1 MKIYGIQSIGYGRRR
16 CYVLR
21 EVLPGRGVNPVP
33 GAGRYP
39 TIEAARAAAASLGIS
54 ISREGDFYE
63 LI

>member
-21 EVLPGRGVNPVP
+21 EVLPGRGVNPVN
-33 GAGRYP
+33 GRRYA
-39 TIEAARAAAASLGIS
+39 TVEAARAAAASLGIS